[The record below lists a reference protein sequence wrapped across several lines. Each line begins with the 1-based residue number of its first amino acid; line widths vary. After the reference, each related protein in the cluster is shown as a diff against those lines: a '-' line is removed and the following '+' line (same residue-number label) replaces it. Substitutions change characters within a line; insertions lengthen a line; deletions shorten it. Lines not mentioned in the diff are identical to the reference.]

1 MASEVLFVH
10 SLTASR
16 LINLLGGRNMLSIN
30 ITRRRMTRLIMHGG
44 GEGKRCCLPAVG
56 ESSQTDAGR
65 RELIHIWVLEDV
77 PESDCL
83 IGCACEDILSTWTF
97 SEIEYSLR
105 VTCERR

>member
-1 MASEVLFVH
+1 
-10 SLTASR
+10 
-16 LINLLGGRNMLSIN
+16 
-30 ITRRRMTRLIMHGG
+30 MHGG
-44 GEGKRCCLPAVG
+44 GGRGRYIDCQPPPAAD

-83 IGCACEDILSTWTF
+83 IGCTCEDILSTWTF

-105 VTCERR
+105 VTCERG